1 MESVYF
7 KRFRMDAD
15 LQEAQNIS
23 VLPPGYRF
31 VAWSEGLLD
40 VHARTKYRAFRN
52 ELDAI
57 VFPCLGNL
65 EGCRRLM
72 REIRAKAGF
81 LPDATWLI
89 AWGRAPEDLQ
99 WCGTIQAVV
108 DRAGVGSIQN
118 IGIIPGHRGKQLG
131 TCLIQQALA
140 SFQRQG
146 CRQASLEVTADNAS
160 AVRLYQRLGFRR
172 MRTVYKVVEEGTA
185 EQRAAALSSF
195 SWSG

>member
-15 LQEAQNIS
+15 LQEAQNLP

-40 VHARTKYRAFRN
+40 VHARTKYRAFCN

-81 LPDATWLI
+81 LPDATWPGGVPPRICSGVARFKRLLI
-89 AWGRAPEDLQ
+89 GRASVLFK
-99 WCGTIQAVV
+99 I
-108 DRAGVGSIQN
+108 S
-118 IGIIPGHRGKQLG
+118 
-131 TCLIQQALA
+131 ALFPVIAA
-140 SFQRQG
+140 SSWAP
-146 CRQASLEVTADNAS
+146 ASSSRPWPVFS
-160 AVRLYQRLGFRR
+160 G
-172 MRTVYKVVEEGTA
+172 
-185 EQRAAALSSF
+185 RAAGRHPLR
-195 SWSG
+195 